1 MAELA
6 TAKLVLEKLSRT
18 IPCEDPGDKEYYRIG
33 DLARSFNVSLR
44 TLRFYEDRG
53 LLHPKR
59 SGSTR
64 LYTRTDRKRLKVILL
79 IKSLGFSLVDIEGI
93 LKLYDNEQAED
104 GSQTILEKLS
114 EQLKVLQTQ
123 KVDIERAISDVQ
135 SAKKLIEELT

>member
-6 TAKLVLEKLSRT
+6 TAKNVLEKLSGV
-18 IPCEDPGDKEYYRIG
+18 IPCDDPEKKEYYRIG

-79 IKSLGFSLVDIEGI
+79 IKRLGFSLVDIEEM
-93 LKLYDNEQAED
+93 LLLYDNEQIEG
-104 GSQTILEKLS
+104 GSKSILEKLS
-114 EQLKVLQTQ
+114 QQLKVLQSQ

-135 SAKKLIEELT
+135 SATTLIEELM